1 MIVAALSAQT
11 GECVNCNNAPPPGPF
26 GESTYKSR
34 VGFNNVADGDY
45 SFAGGE
51 NSFAGGLRSFAFGSS
66 VQATGINSVAFGQG
80 TTSTGLSS
88 FAFGIGAQ
96 SVGDGTFALGS
107 FVKARY
113 STSFAIGSGTSKY
126 FLESTESETMV
137 IGFNSKNPTLFI
149 SRSPNSDE
157 PYELT
162 GMVGIGNVRRPMAKL
177 HIRADKDE
185 RTALLLEPFE
195 WKEDTNAIVVFGNAE
210 HTISSHGTIGMLF
223 RAPREKHFVFQG
235 AKLGIGDSKHT
246 IFSDEQLGMIFETE
260 DEKGFV
266 FLNGNV
272 GIGTHSPIAKLDIDG
287 TVRIAPF
294 AVEPGQHK
302 IIFADE
308 EGFLFTDN
316 IPLYDNLGNHTAE
329 QDIIT
334 NGNWIKHSES
344 EESEGIFISDAN
356 KVGIGTSMPLAML
369 DVRSA
374 GETGIIAMSSQAQN
388 SGFWAAN
395 SIFAYG
401 FGVDS
406 EGVGHISAN
415 MNSPV
420 NIINFFSNG
429 KIAIGNAT
437 PLVGTSHRLFVEG
450 GITSEEVVINSLNEN
465 REWPD
470 YVLKEG
476 YDLLPLTDLKDFIN
490 VNGHLPNVVT
500 ADDVN
505 QKGQNLGEINIM
517 LLEKIEEL
525 TLYLLKQQEEIDELK
540 KSVKNE

>member
-26 GESTYKSR
+26 GDPTYTSR

-51 NSFAGGLRSFAFGSS
+51 NSFAGGLRSFAFGSG

-88 FAFGIGAQ
+88 FALGIGSQ

-162 GMVGIGNVRRPMAKL
+162 GMVGIGNGRQPLAKL

-195 WKEDTNAIVVFGNAE
+195 WNDDTNAIVVFGNAE
-210 HTISSHGTIGMLF
+210 HTIS
-223 RAPREKHFVFQG
+223 
-235 AKLGIGDSKHT
+235 
-246 IFSDEQLGMIFETE
+246 
-260 DEKGFV
+260 
-266 FLNGNV
+266 
-272 GIGTHSPIAKLDIDG
+272 
-287 TVRIAPF
+287 
-294 AVEPGQHK
+294 
-302 IIFADE
+302 
-308 EGFLFTDN
+308 
-316 IPLYDNLGNHTAE
+316 
-329 QDIIT
+329 
-334 NGNWIKHSES
+334 
-344 EESEGIFISDAN
+344 
-356 KVGIGTSMPLAML
+356 
-369 DVRSA
+369 
-374 GETGIIAMSSQAQN
+374 
-388 SGFWAAN
+388 
-395 SIFAYG
+395 
-401 FGVDS
+401 
-406 EGVGHISAN
+406 
-415 MNSPV
+415 
-420 NIINFFSNG
+420 
-429 KIAIGNAT
+429 
-437 PLVGTSHRLFVEG
+437 SHRLFVEG

-476 YDLLPLTDLKDFIN
+476 YKLMPLADLKDFIN
-490 VNGHLPNVVT
+490 VNGHLPNVST
-500 ADDVN
+500 AAEVN
-505 QKGQNLGEINIM
+505 ANGQNLGEKNTM

-525 TLYLLKQQEEIDELK
+525 TLYLIKQQQEIDELK
-540 KSVKNE
+540 KSLKNE